1 MPLIQRPCYRTGE
14 EKSYTVSLSASTF
27 QRYKTSKQLQCIA
40 DQLTPTNSFFG
51 VWHSR
56 PNRLCCQDISLAMP
70 QSANS
75 EISSAHNISRG
86 NNRLI
91 KLTHPLPVEQ
101 RDHWTLRPAAE
112 ILPVIFRCQW
122 HWLRCRTNCLQ
133 SYAPSDT
140 ENNRRTSTSLVP
152 RLCLTFSNNSST
164 HTHTHPFNGPFSGNT
179 RVSRYHKG
187 KPIWILLKQETVSG
201 SGICWAICKSAPCS
215 RQITTP
221 APHHSVFIR
230 RMPFLPPNQQHQS
243 TEGKSTEGNTLVPP
257 GSGYQ
262 NDHTRIHQQNMW
274 YFFYRF
280 QTQGLQW

>member
-1 MPLIQRPCYRTGE
+1 MQAYFLHNMVAKTLHIHICDKYAFLIQRPCYRTGE

-91 KLTHPLPVEQ
+91 KRTHPLPVEQ

-112 ILPVIFRCQW
+112 ILPVIFRCQ
-122 HWLRCRTNCLQ
+122 
-133 SYAPSDT
+133 
-140 ENNRRTSTSLVP
+140 
-152 RLCLTFSNNSST
+152 
-164 HTHTHPFNGPFSGNT
+164 
-179 RVSRYHKG
+179 
-187 KPIWILLKQETVSG
+187 
-201 SGICWAICKSAPCS
+201 
-215 RQITTP
+215 
-221 APHHSVFIR
+221 
-230 RMPFLPPNQQHQS
+230 
-243 TEGKSTEGNTLVPP
+243 
-257 GSGYQ
+257 
-262 NDHTRIHQQNMW
+262 
-274 YFFYRF
+274 
-280 QTQGLQW
+280 